1 MVLRVGIVFIC
12 LLSLSGCAS
21 RKQVIID
28 PAGVDMAQFD
38 SDLAECKAVSEQ
50 VEQGAG
56 KGAVVGAVV
65 GGLIGAAL
73 GNSDTAQ
80 RAAGAGAVS
89 GGAHG
94 AGRTQQEKNTVVKNC
109 MRNRG
114 YRVLN

>member
-1 MVLRVGIVFIC
+1 MVSRVGIVILC
-12 LLSLSGCAS
+12 LMSVWGCAS

-28 PAGVDMAQFD
+28 PSGVDMAQFD
-38 SDLAECKAVSEQ
+38 SDLAECKVVAEQ

-73 GNSDTAQ
+73 GNSGTAQ
-80 RAAGAGAVS
+80 RAAGVGAVS
-89 GGAHG
+89 GGASG